1 MDILIGILEQGFI
14 YGILALGVYI
24 TYSILDFPD
33 LSVDGTFPMGAAVAA
48 ILILNGVNPWLTL
61 LIAFFAG
68 ACAGFVTGMI
78 HVKGKV
84 RDLLSGIITMTAL
97 YSINIHIAD
106 GKSNLAIFTGETI
119 FNSGIAAM
127 LPEVLQPYRVL
138 IISFVLIL
146 ICKLVMDWYLNTKSG
161 FLLFAAGDNQQVVTA
176 LAEDH
181 GKVKIMGLILA
192 NGLVALSGAVLCQ
205 HQRFFD
211 VSMGPGSVVLGLA
224 AVIMGMKL
232 LGNVS
237 FVKGT
242 TAAIFGAILYKA
254 CYAGA
259 IAAGM
264 EAVDMK
270 LITAVLFFAVLMLS
284 SGEKGSKPTLVDR
297 AKNLVKKDTKK
308 EGKPRA

>member
-48 ILILNGVNPWLTL
+48 ILIMHGINPWLAL
-61 LIAFFAG
+61 VIAFIAG
-68 ACAGFVTGMI
+68 ACAGLVTGLI

-119 FNSGIAAM
+119 FNSGIVTL
-127 LPEVLQPYRVL
+127 LPEFLQPYRVL
-138 IISFVLIL
+138 IISFVLIVL
-146 ICKLVMDWYLNTKSG
+146 CKLALDWYLNTKSG

-181 GKVKIMGLILA
+181 GKVKIMGLVLA

-232 LGNVS
+232 LGNLS

-242 TAAIFGAILYKA
+242 TAAICGAILYKA

-259 IAAGM
+259 IAVGM

-270 LITAVLFFAVLMLS
+270 LITAILFLVVLMIS
-284 SGEKGSKPTLVDR
+284 TEHKKG
-297 AKNLVKKDTKK
+297 
-308 EGKPRA
+308 GKPRA

>member
-1 MDILIGILEQGFI
+1 M
-14 YGILALGVYI
+14 
-24 TYSILDFPD
+24 
-33 LSVDGTFPMGAAVAA
+33 
-48 ILILNGVNPWLTL
+48 
-61 LIAFFAG
+61 
-68 ACAGFVTGMI
+68 VTGLI

-97 YSINIHIAD
+97 YSINIHIAT

-127 LPEVLQPYRVL
+127 LPQFLQPYRVL
-138 IISFVLIL
+138 IISFVLIV
-146 ICKLVMDWYLNTKSG
+146 ICKLIMDWYLNTKSG

-224 AVIMGMKL
+224 AVIMGLKL
-232 LGNVS
+232 LGNLS

-242 TAAIFGAILYKA
+242 TAAICGAILYKA

-259 IAAGM
+259 ISLGM

-270 LITAVLFFAVLMLS
+270 LITAMLFLVVLMVN
-284 SGEKGSKPTLVDR
+284 TD
-297 AKNLVKKDTKK
+297 KKDRKK
-308 EGKPRA
+308 GGKPRA

>member
-48 ILILNGVNPWLTL
+48 ILIMHGINPWLAL
-61 LIAFFAG
+61 VIAFIAG
-68 ACAGFVTGMI
+68 ACAGLVTGLI

-119 FNSGIAAM
+119 FNSGIVTL
-127 LPEVLQPYRVL
+127 LPEFLQPYRVL
-138 IISFVLIL
+138 IISFVLIVL
-146 ICKLVMDWYLNTKSG
+146 CKLALDWYLNTKSG

-181 GKVKIMGLILA
+181 GKVKIMGLVLA

-242 TAAIFGAILYKA
+242 TAAICGAILYKA

-270 LITAVLFFAVLMLS
+270 LITAILFFAVLMLS
-284 SGEKGSKPTLVDR
+284 SGETGNKPTFIDKLKK
-297 AKNLVKKDTKK
+297 AVKKG
-308 EGKPRA
+308 GKPRA

>member
-1 MDILIGILEQGFI
+1 MIEKHLCDGRIKEKNMDILIGILEQGFI

-24 TYSILDFPD
+24 TYTILDFPD

-48 ILILNGVNPWLTL
+48 VLILHGVNPWLTL
-61 LIAFFAG
+61 LVAFFAG
-68 ACAGFVTGMI
+68 ACAGLVTGLI
-78 HVKGKV
+78 HVKGNV

-97 YSINIHIAD
+97 YSINIHIAE
-106 GKSNLAIFTGETI
+106 GKSNLAIFTGKTI

-127 LPEVLQPYRVL
+127 LPEVLQPYRIL
-138 IISFVLIL
+138 IVSFVLIV
-146 ICKLVMDWYLNTKSG
+146 ICKLLLDWYLNTKSG

-176 LAEDH
+176 LAQDH
-181 GKVKIMGLILA
+181 GKVKILGLVLA

-232 LGNVS
+232 LGNLS

-242 TAAIFGAILYKA
+242 TAAICGAILYKA

-259 IAAGM
+259 IALGM

-270 LITAVLFFAVLMLS
+270 LITAVLFLVVLMIHTDKK
-284 SGEKGSKPTLVDR
+284 KGGKSR
-297 AKNLVKKDTKK
+297 A
-308 EGKPRA
+308 

>member
-48 ILILNGVNPWLTL
+48 VLILNGFNPWLTL
-61 LIAFFAG
+61 VVAFFAG
-68 ACAGFVTGMI
+68 ACAGLVTGLI

-97 YSINIHIAD
+97 YSINIHIAT

-119 FNSGIAAM
+119 FNSGIVTM
-127 LPEVLQPYRVL
+127 LPAFLQPYRVL
-138 IISFVLIL
+138 IISFVLIV
-146 ICKLVMDWYLNTKSG
+146 ICKLIMDWYLNTKSG

-181 GKVKIMGLILA
+181 GKVKIMGLVLA

-232 LGNVS
+232 LGNLS

-242 TAAIFGAILYKA
+242 TAAICGAILYKA

-259 IAAGM
+259 ISLGM

-270 LITAVLFFAVLMLS
+270 LITAMLFLVVLMFN
-284 SGEKGSKPTLVDR
+284 TD
-297 AKNLVKKDTKK
+297 KKDRKK
-308 EGKPRA
+308 GGKPRA

>member
-48 ILILNGVNPWLTL
+48 ILIMHGINPWLAL
-61 LIAFFAG
+61 VIAFIAG
-68 ACAGFVTGMI
+68 ACAGLVTGLI

-119 FNSGIAAM
+119 FNSGIVTL
-127 LPEVLQPYRVL
+127 LPELLQPYRVL
-138 IISFVLIL
+138 IISFVLIVL
-146 ICKLVMDWYLNTKSG
+146 CKLALDWYLNTKSG

-181 GKVKIMGLILA
+181 GKVKIMGLVLA

-242 TAAIFGAILYKA
+242 TAAICGAILYKA

-270 LITAVLFFAVLMLS
+270 LITAILFFAVLMLS
-284 SGEKGSKPTLVDR
+284 SGETGNKPTFIDKLKK
-297 AKNLVKKDTKK
+297 AVKKG
-308 EGKPRA
+308 GKPRA

>member
-1 MDILIGILEQGFI
+1 MDIILGILEQGFI

-24 TYSILDFPD
+24 TYTILDFPD

-48 ILILNGVNPWLTL
+48 IIIANGLNPWLA
-61 LIAFFAG
+61 LIVAFLAG
-68 ACAGFVTGMI
+68 AAAGAVTGLI

-97 YSINIHIAD
+97 YSINIHIAG
-106 GKSNLAIFTGETI
+106 GKSNLAVFTGETI

-127 LPEVLQPYRVL
+127 LPEFLQPYRVL
-138 IISFVLIL
+138 IISAILIL
-146 ICKLVMDWYLNTKSG
+146 ICKLLMDWYLNTKFG

-181 GKVKIMGLILA
+181 GKIKIMGLILA

-211 VSMGPGSVVLGLA
+211 VSMGPGSIVLGLA
-224 AVIMGMKL
+224 AVIIGTNLFKNF
-232 LGNVS
+232 G

-242 TAAIFGAILYKA
+242 TAAIAGAILYKA

-259 IAAGM
+259 IAVGM
-264 EAVDMK
+264 EAIDMK
-270 LITAVLFFAVLMLS
+270 LITAILFLVVLMINT
-284 SGEKGSKPTLVDR
+284 GKKKG
-297 AKNLVKKDTKK
+297 
-308 EGKPRA
+308 GQPRA

>member
-48 ILILNGVNPWLTL
+48 ILIMHGVNPWLAL
-61 LIAFFAG
+61 VIAFIAG
-68 ACAGFVTGMI
+68 ACAGLVTGLI

-119 FNSGIAAM
+119 FNSGIASM
-127 LPEVLQPYRVL
+127 LPEFLQPYRVL
-138 IISFVLIL
+138 IISFVLIVL
-146 ICKLVMDWYLNTKSG
+146 CKLLLDWYLNTKSG

-181 GKVKIMGLILA
+181 GKVKIMGLVLA

-270 LITAVLFFAVLMLS
+270 LITAILFFAVLMLS
-284 SGEKGSKPTLVDR
+284 SGEKGNKPTFIER
-297 AKNLVKKDTKK
+297 FKKGVKKG
-308 EGKPRA
+308 GKPRA

>member
-48 ILILNGVNPWLTL
+48 ILIMHGINPWLAL
-61 LIAFFAG
+61 VIAFIAG
-68 ACAGFVTGMI
+68 ACAGLVTGLI

-119 FNSGIAAM
+119 FNSGLVTL
-127 LPEVLQPYRVL
+127 LPEFLQPYRVL
-138 IISFVLIL
+138 IISFVLIVL
-146 ICKLVMDWYLNTKSG
+146 CKLALDWYLNTKSG

-181 GKVKIMGLILA
+181 GKVKIMGLVLA

-242 TAAIFGAILYKA
+242 TAAICGAILYKA

-270 LITAVLFFAVLMLS
+270 LITAILFFAVLMLS
-284 SGEKGSKPTLVDR
+284 SGEKGNKPTFIER
-297 AKNLVKKDTKK
+297 FKKGVKKG
-308 EGKPRA
+308 GKPRA

>member
-24 TYSILDFPD
+24 TYTILDFPD

-48 ILILNGVNPWLTL
+48 ILIMHGINPWLAL
-61 LIAFFAG
+61 VIAFIAG
-68 ACAGFVTGMI
+68 ACAGLVTGLI

-119 FNSGIAAM
+119 FNSGIVTL
-127 LPEVLQPYRVL
+127 LPEFLQPYRVL
-138 IISFVLIL
+138 IISFVLIVL
-146 ICKLVMDWYLNTKSG
+146 CKLALDWYLNTKSG

-181 GKVKIMGLILA
+181 GKVKIMGLVLA

-270 LITAVLFFAVLMLS
+270 LITAILFFAVLMLS
-284 SGEKGSKPTLVDR
+284 SGEKGNKPTFIER
-297 AKNLVKKDTKK
+297 FKKGVKKG
-308 EGKPRA
+308 GKPRA

>member
-24 TYSILDFPD
+24 TYTILDFPD

-48 ILILNGVNPWLTL
+48 VLILHGVNPWLTL
-61 LIAFFAG
+61 LVAFFAG
-68 ACAGFVTGMI
+68 ACAGLVTGLI
-78 HVKGKV
+78 HVKGNV

-97 YSINIHIAD
+97 YSINIHIAE
-106 GKSNLAIFTGETI
+106 GKSNLAIFTGKTI
-119 FNSGIAAM
+119 FNSGIAVM

-138 IISFVLIL
+138 IVSFVLIV
-146 ICKLVMDWYLNTKSG
+146 ICKLLLDWYLNTKSG

-176 LAEDH
+176 LAQDH
-181 GKVKIMGLILA
+181 GKVKILGLVLA

-232 LGNVS
+232 LGNLS
-237 FVKGT
+237 LVKGT
-242 TAAIFGAILYKA
+242 TAAICGAILYKA

-259 IAAGM
+259 IALGM

-270 LITAVLFFAVLMLS
+270 LITAVLFLVVLMIHTDKK
-284 SGEKGSKPTLVDR
+284 KGGKSR
-297 AKNLVKKDTKK
+297 A
-308 EGKPRA
+308 

>member
-24 TYSILDFPD
+24 TYTILDFPD

-48 ILILNGVNPWLTL
+48 VLILHGVNPWLTL
-61 LIAFFAG
+61 LVAFFAG
-68 ACAGFVTGMI
+68 ACAGLVTGLI
-78 HVKGKV
+78 HVKGNV

-97 YSINIHIAD
+97 YSINIHIAE
-106 GKSNLAIFTGETI
+106 GKSNLAIFTGKTI
-119 FNSGIAAM
+119 FNTGIAVM

-138 IISFVLIL
+138 IVSFVLIV
-146 ICKLVMDWYLNTKSG
+146 ICKLLLDWYLNTKSG

-176 LAEDH
+176 LAQDH
-181 GKVKIMGLILA
+181 GKVKILGLVLA

-232 LGNVS
+232 LGNLS
-237 FVKGT
+237 LVKGT
-242 TAAIFGAILYKA
+242 TAAICGAILYKA

-259 IAAGM
+259 IALGM

-270 LITAVLFFAVLMLS
+270 LITAVLFLVVLMIHTDKK
-284 SGEKGSKPTLVDR
+284 KGGKSR
-297 AKNLVKKDTKK
+297 A
-308 EGKPRA
+308 

>member
-48 ILILNGVNPWLTL
+48 ILIMHGINPWLAL
-61 LIAFFAG
+61 VIAFIAG
-68 ACAGFVTGMI
+68 ACAGLVTGLI

-119 FNSGIAAM
+119 FNSGIVTL
-127 LPEVLQPYRVL
+127 LPEFLQPYRVL
-138 IISFVLIL
+138 IISFVLIVL
-146 ICKLVMDWYLNTKSG
+146 CKLALDWYLNTKSG

-181 GKVKIMGLILA
+181 GKVKIMGLVLA
-192 NGLVALSGAVLCQ
+192 NGLVAFSGAVLCQ

-242 TAAIFGAILYKA
+242 TAAICGAILYKA

-270 LITAVLFFAVLMLS
+270 LITAILFFAVLMLS
-284 SGEKGSKPTLVDR
+284 SGEKGNKPTFIER
-297 AKNLVKKDTKK
+297 FKKGVKKG
-308 EGKPRA
+308 GKPRA

>member
-48 ILILNGVNPWLTL
+48 ILIMHGINPWLAL
-61 LIAFFAG
+61 VIAFIAG
-68 ACAGFVTGMI
+68 ACAGLVTGLI

-119 FNSGIAAM
+119 FNSGIVTL
-127 LPEVLQPYRVL
+127 LPEFLQPYRVL
-138 IISFVLIL
+138 IISFVLIVL
-146 ICKLVMDWYLNTKSG
+146 CKLALDWYLNTKSG

-181 GKVKIMGLILA
+181 GKVKIMGLVLA

-270 LITAVLFFAVLMLS
+270 LITAILFFAVLMLS
-284 SGEKGSKPTLVDR
+284 SGEKGNKPTFIER
-297 AKNLVKKDTKK
+297 FKKGVKKG
-308 EGKPRA
+308 GKPRA

>member
-1 MDILIGILEQGFI
+1 MDILVGILEQGFI

-48 ILILNGVNPWLTL
+48 ILILNGVNPWLA
-61 LIAFFAG
+61 LIVAFFAG
-68 ACAGFVTGMI
+68 SLAGLVTGLI

-106 GKSNLAIFTGETI
+106 GKSNLAIFTGKTI
-119 FNSGIAAM
+119 FNSGFATM
-127 LPEVLQPYRVL
+127 LPSFLQPYRAL
-138 IISFVLIL
+138 IISFIL
-146 ICKLVMDWYLNTKSG
+146 IVLCKLLMDWYLNTKSG

-181 GKVKIMGLILA
+181 GKVKIMGLVLA

-232 LGNVS
+232 FSGMG

-242 TAAIFGAILYKA
+242 TAAIAGAILYKA

-259 IAAGM
+259 ISLGM

-270 LITAVLFFAVLMLS
+270 LITAVLFLVVLMFNTDKK
-284 SGEKGSKPTLVDR
+284 KG
-297 AKNLVKKDTKK
+297 
-308 EGKPRA
+308 GKPRA

>member
-24 TYSILDFPD
+24 TYTILDFPD

-48 ILILNGVNPWLTL
+48 VLILHGVNPWLTL
-61 LIAFFAG
+61 LVAFFAG
-68 ACAGFVTGMI
+68 ACAGLVTGLI
-78 HVKGKV
+78 HVKGNV

-97 YSINIHIAD
+97 YSINIHIAE
-106 GKSNLAIFTGETI
+106 GKSNLAIFTGKTI
-119 FNSGIAAM
+119 FNSGIAVM

-138 IISFVLIL
+138 IVSFVLIV
-146 ICKLVMDWYLNTKSG
+146 ICKLLLDWYLNTKSG

-176 LAEDH
+176 LAQDH
-181 GKVKIMGLILA
+181 GKVKILGLVLA

-232 LGNVS
+232 LGNLS

-242 TAAIFGAILYKA
+242 TAAICGAILYKA

-259 IAAGM
+259 IALGM

-270 LITAVLFFAVLMLS
+270 LITAVLFLVVLMIHTDKK
-284 SGEKGSKPTLVDR
+284 KGGKSR
-297 AKNLVKKDTKK
+297 A
-308 EGKPRA
+308 

>member
-48 ILILNGVNPWLTL
+48 VLILNGFNPWLTL
-61 LIAFFAG
+61 VVAFFAG
-68 ACAGFVTGMI
+68 ACAGLVTGLI

-97 YSINIHIAD
+97 YSINIHIAT

-127 LPEVLQPYRVL
+127 LPQFLQPYRVL
-138 IISFVLIL
+138 IISFVLIV
-146 ICKLVMDWYLNTKSG
+146 ICKLIMDWYLNTKSG

-224 AVIMGMKL
+224 AVIMGLKL
-232 LGNVS
+232 LGNLN

-242 TAAIFGAILYKA
+242 TAAICGAILYKA

-259 IAAGM
+259 ISLGM

-270 LITAVLFFAVLMLS
+270 LITAMLFLVVLMVN
-284 SGEKGSKPTLVDR
+284 TD
-297 AKNLVKKDTKK
+297 KKDRKK
-308 EGKPRA
+308 GGKPRA